1 MLNKVSN
8 FAERRVTTSTILI
21 VAICVIALTISL
33 LFYHQLGPLV
43 SYLFALIVLLPLLMI
58 AYVLYPETV
67 RCLLPASFHIFVCA
81 VAVSMKYVIII
92 WPMLFTV
99 FYTVS
104 RFTDGFVMYYGAS
117 ISLIIA
123 FVTSMVLARR
133 RSKCVDS
140 FIKVVFGARLRDLK
154 NLRNKLENYFV
165 LFVEL
170 FLLAILLLPFVHYII
185 GLTHIWGR
193 DVYGFL
199 ELIGNVGYILLIIYL
214 WSLLMMIISS
224 PIEVSQID
232 QAPSAQHEQIERSNH
247 L

>member
-1 MLNKVSN
+1 MLNKVLN
-8 FAERRVTTSTILI
+8 FAGRRVTTSTILI

-43 SYLFALIVLLPLLMI
+43 SYLFVLIVLLLLLRI
-58 AYVLYPETV
+58 SRPKTV

-81 VAVSMKYVIII
+81 VADSMKYVITI

-104 RFTDGFVMYYGAS
+104 RFVDGFVMYSGAS
-117 ISLIIA
+117 ISLTIA

-154 NLRNKLENYFV
+154 NLRNKLEYYFV
-165 LFVEL
+165 LFVVL

-185 GLTHIWGR
+185 GLTHIWNR

-199 ELIGNVGYILLIIYL
+199 ELIGDVGYILLIIYL
-214 WSLLMMIISS
+214 WFLLMMIIFS

-247 L
+247 P